1 MRDVL
6 DGPVKTKKT
15 GGFFVFIK
23 TGIHIKNMS
32 ITARHL
38 HLTKMVISYIRAEVF
53 LEMRLNSVDIEIHI
67 FQLQSGKTVWL
78 K

>member
-1 MRDVL
+1 MVL
-6 DGPVKTKKT
+6 SRPKRRVDFLCQKN
-15 GGFFVFIK
+15 IK
-23 TGIHIKNMS
+23 TGIYIENMS

-38 HLTKMVISYIRAEVF
+38 HLTKMANSYIRAEVF
-53 LEMRLNSVDIEIHI
+53 LEIRLNSVDIEIHI